1 MKRWISNH
9 ISDLNQ
15 ELRVINKEIRKLV
28 YKRTILKS
36 KIKMFNKVLSNT
48 DEAE

>member
-1 MKRWISNH
+1 MRRWISNH

-15 ELRVINKEIRKLV
+15 ELKLINKEIKKLIN
-28 YKRTILKS
+28 KRSVLKK

>member
-9 ISDLNQ
+9 ISDLNE
-15 ELRVINKEIRKLV
+15 ELRLINKEIRKLV
-28 YKRTILKS
+28 YRRTILKS
-36 KIKMFNKVLSNT
+36 KIKMFNKVLTKT

>member
-15 ELRVINKEIRKLV
+15 ELRMINKEL
-28 YKRTILKS
+28 KRLINKRSILKK

-48 DEAE
+48 DETE